1 MGGNPRRE
9 GAQGHLV
16 HAAEAIPSG
25 PAAMYDYL
33 KNTKSFADRAGTE
46 KGNAA
51 GAMAQAAKKFDN
63 TYLWPFQMH
72 AMIGPSCA
80 VADVRGDKA
89 TIWSGSQA
97 PFITRNGVAR
107 LLGLPEQNVHFIY
120 TEGSGCYGRLEPDD
134 APEDAALMSRATG
147 RPVRVQW
154 MREDEH
160 GWEPKGPPQ
169 LISIRSGLDAQGKV
183 VAWDYS
189 ERTLPWTDARLSP
202 MLASRQTGIKPDEN
216 GVFLGGNDGA
226 AYNFENRKAV
236 VSGIPWIMS
245 ANPLRTCNLRAPYS
259 QARCFATESPDGR
272 DGGCSRRRS
281 SGISPAPPQRGR
293 EQAHRRRLARGRQQG
308 AMAGPSVTSARWRQ
322 EPRHGTRP
330 GVVGYVGY
338 GCRPGG
344 WKLKWTNPPAK

>member
-1 MGGNPRRE
+1 
-9 GAQGHLV
+9 
-16 HAAEAIPSG
+16 
-25 PAAMYDYL
+25 
-33 KNTKSFADRAGTE
+33 
-46 KGNAA
+46 
-51 GAMAQAAKKFDN
+51 
-63 TYLWPFQMH
+63 MH

-183 VAWDYS
+183 VGVGLRGTHPAMDR
-189 ERTLPWTDARLSP
+189 RTAFPDAG
-202 MLASRQTGIKPDEN
+202 LAPD
-216 GVFLGGNDGA
+216 
-226 AYNFENRKAV
+226 RH
-236 VSGIPWIMS
+236 
-245 ANPLRTCNLRAPYS
+245 
-259 QARCFATESPDGR
+259 QAR
-272 DGGCSRRRS
+272 
-281 SGISPAPPQRGR
+281 
-293 EQAHRRRLARGRQQG
+293 
-308 AMAGPSVTSARWRQ
+308 
-322 EPRHGTRP
+322 
-330 GVVGYVGY
+330 
-338 GCRPGG
+338 
-344 WKLKWTNPPAK
+344 